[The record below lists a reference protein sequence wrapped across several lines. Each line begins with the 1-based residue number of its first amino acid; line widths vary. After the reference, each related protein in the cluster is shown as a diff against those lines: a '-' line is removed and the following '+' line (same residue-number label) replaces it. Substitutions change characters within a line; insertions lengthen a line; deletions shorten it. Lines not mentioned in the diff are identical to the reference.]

1 MLVHTVRFILLN
13 TYCVALFVSQL
24 PWWKNR
30 IPTPNLPGPH
40 ITLRFLI
47 TSFLSYINLVPYPL
61 VYLCLVNSCLYE
73 IHSCILAHPSPG
85 LLQNLPIFVRYLTR
99 GKGTDFGPSPWRSS
113 QDLPSGWG
121 LFFGFLS
128 GPRSFTKWFKWEC
141 ALLVGPGFWS
151 LGKFRGYKEMWSLY
165 GGILKGHKFKMSCYV
180 FCKLLNIGSIIK
192 MIGYLI
198 WNFKNILWIKLKLC

>member
-1 MLVHTVRFILLN
+1 MCSR
-13 TYCVALFVSQL
+13 LFLSSLMEEQDESWSL
-24 PWWKNR
+24 

-40 ITLRFLI
+40 ITLRLLI
-47 TSFLSYINLVPYPL
+47 TYFLSYVNLVPYPL

-73 IHSCILAHPSPG
+73 THLCILAHPSAG

-99 GKGTDFGPSPWRSS
+99 GKGPDFGPSPWCSS

-141 ALLVGPGFWS
+141 ALLVGPGLWS
-151 LGKFRGYKEMWSLY
+151 LGKFRG
-165 GGILKGHKFKMSCYV
+165 
-180 FCKLLNIGSIIK
+180 
-192 MIGYLI
+192 
-198 WNFKNILWIKLKLC
+198 